1 MVKFCLLVWQCCEAL
16 AAAVSST
23 NVSPR
28 CIVPGI
34 LFLESYFS
42 CEDKS
47 NWNWPKGIKMQI
59 IGSLIL
65 QAVFRFPS
73 VCVPLL
79 PVFRSSLILSRYTF
93 GCHKYKNSISTSIFL
108 ISCVSITQEF
118 IQPYVTS
125 ITSMEAD
132 HVLEVAKDAAG
143 ARVIEAYLSSKVS
156 AKQKH
161 RVVLKYVMLLY
172 LVILFLLEISIY
184 AYFVCNSC

>member
-47 NWNWPKGIKMQI
+47 NWNWPKGIKIQI

-73 VCVPLL
+73 VCLPLL
-79 PVFRSSLILSRYTF
+79 PVFHSSLILSRYTF
-93 GCHKYKNSISTSIFL
+93 GCHKYK
-108 ISCVSITQEF
+108 
-118 IQPYVTS
+118 IQYR
-125 ITSMEAD
+125 
-132 HVLEVAKDAAG
+132 LQ
-143 ARVIEAYLSSKVS
+143 YSS
-156 AKQKH
+156 
-161 RVVLKYVMLLY
+161 Y
-172 LVILFLLEISIY
+172 LVFLLPR
-184 AYFVCNSC
+184 NSYSHMLPVLHPWRLTMSLKQQKTQREHALLKLI